1 MKAFL
6 VTSPAVGSVAD
17 VAVPEPGAGQVVVQI
32 DHAGICGTDV
42 SLFRGD
48 PDRLAQLDLTF
59 PLRLGHEW
67 NGRVIEVGE
76 GVDTTRVGTRVTG
89 DTMLGCGHCD
99 RCLAGHHNVCAERYE
114 IGVRGNWPGALAE
127 RLLVPASALY
137 ELPDS
142 VTPQLGAMVEPGA
155 NALRS
160 VRAAGVQAG
169 SRMLVLGTGTIGLL
183 SALFARA
190 EGAEVHVLG
199 RDREA
204 LELSRS
210 LGVAGAWTRE
220 ELPALVWHAV
230 IDATNAAQMPGFA
243 VDVVE
248 PGGRVALVGIAGE
261 PSLIDSRVVGG
272 KDVTVVGILA
282 GSPALQATIDAY
294 ADGRVDPLPLISRV
308 ISLDDVADA
317 LSGARPMKSAG
328 APKVL
333 VDLAR

>member
-6 VTSPAVGSVAD
+6 VTSPATGSVDDIAP
-17 VAVPEPGAGQVVVQI
+17 PEPGPGQAVVSI

-42 SLFRGD
+42 TLFKGD
-48 PDRLAQLDLTF
+48 PDRLAQLDLSF

-67 NGRVIEVGE
+67 DGRVTEVGP
-76 GVDTTRVGTRVTG
+76 GVDPSWLGKRVTG

-99 RCLAGHHNVCAERYE
+99 RCLAGRHNVCAERYE

-127 RLLVPASALY
+127 RLLVPVTALY
-137 ELPDS
+137 ELPDA
-142 VTPQLGAMVEPGA
+142 VTSQLGAMVEPGA

-169 SRMLVLGTGTIGLL
+169 SRVLVLGTGTIGLL
-183 SALFARA
+183 SALFAGA

-204 LELSRS
+204 LQLARS
-210 LGVAGAWTRE
+210 LGVVGAWLRE
-220 ELPALVWHAV
+220 ELPSLGWDAV
-230 IDATNAAQMPGFA
+230 IDATNAASMPGFA

-248 PGGRVALVGIAGE
+248 PGGRVVLVGISGE
-261 PSLIDSRVVGG
+261 PSLVDTRVVGG
-272 KDVTVVGILA
+272 KDLTVVGILA
-282 GSPALQATIDAY
+282 GSPAIQATIDAY
-294 ADGRVDPLPLISRV
+294 ASGRVDPLPLISRV
-308 ISLDDVADA
+308 VGLDEVAHA

>member
-6 VTSPAVGSVAD
+6 VTSPATGAVSD
-17 VAVPEPGAGQVVVQI
+17 VAPPEPGAGQVVVQI

-42 SLFRGD
+42 GLFRGD

-67 NGRVIEVGE
+67 NGRVIEAGQ
-76 GVDTTRVGTRVTG
+76 GVDAAWVGKRVTG
-89 DTMLGCGHCD
+89 DTMLGCGHCE
-99 RCLAGHHNVCAERYE
+99 RCLSGRHNVCADRFE

-127 RLLVPASALY
+127 RLLVPVTALY
-137 ELPDS
+137 ELPDA
-142 VTPQLGAMVEPGA
+142 VTAQLGAMVEPGA

-169 SRMLVLGTGTIGLL
+169 SRALVLGTGTIGLL

-199 RDREA
+199 RDPEA
-204 LELSRS
+204 LELARS
-210 LGVAGAWTRE
+210 LGVAGAWTQD
-220 ELPALVWHAV
+220 ELPSLVWDAV
-230 IDATNAAQMPGFA
+230 IDATNAAAMPRFA

-248 PGGRVALVGIAGE
+248 PGGRVALVGISGE
-261 PSLIDSRVVGG
+261 PSLIDTRVVGG

-282 GSPALQATIDAY
+282 GSPAIQATIDAY
-294 ADGRVDPLPLISRV
+294 ASGRVDPLPLISRV
-308 ISLDDVADA
+308 IALDEVADA

>member
-1 MKAFL
+1 M
-6 VTSPAVGSVAD
+6 
-17 VAVPEPGAGQVVVQI
+17 VVQI

-67 NGRVIEVGE
+67 NGRVVEIGA
-76 GVDTTRVGTRVTG
+76 GVDPVWLGKRVTG
-89 DTMLGCGHCD
+89 DTMLGCGHCE
-99 RCLAGHHNVCAERYE
+99 RCLAGRHNVCAERYE
-114 IGVRGNWPGALAE
+114 IGVRGNWPGALAD
-127 RLLVPASALY
+127 RLLVPVTALY

-160 VRAAGVQAG
+160 VQSAGVQAG
-169 SRMLVLGTGTIGLL
+169 SRVLVLGTGTIGLL
-183 SALFARA
+183 SALFALA

-204 LELSRS
+204 LELARS
-210 LGVAGAWTRE
+210 LGVAGAWTRD

-230 IDATNAAQMPGFA
+230 IDATNAADMPRFA

-248 PGGRVALVGIAGE
+248 PGGRVVLVGISGD
-261 PSLIDSRVVGG
+261 PSLIDTRVVGG
-272 KDVTVVGILA
+272 KDVTLVGILA

-294 ADGRVDPLPLISRV
+294 ASGRVDPLPLISRV
-308 ISLDDVADA
+308 IGLDEVADA

-333 VDLAR
+333 VDVAR